1 MDVAVVEIVDDPD
14 AVVETVRVVDMVFDA
29 LAVSVCVVLPLCV
42 AVDEMD
48 VVADAVE
55 EGVAVPVAVL
65 VNVTDCVADAELLNV
80 GDVVD
85 DPVAVNE
92 AVNVA
97 VLDMVDEALMV

>member
-1 MDVAVVEIVDDPD
+1 MVAEV
-14 AVVETVRVVDMVFDA
+14 
-29 LAVSVCVVLPLCV
+29 
-42 AVDEMD
+42 
-48 VVADAVE
+48 VE

-65 VNVTDCVADAELLNV
+65 VNVTDCVADAEVLNV

-92 AVNVA
+92 AVDVA